1 MNTTATE
8 QTQATKSVKA
18 IQIRARIEGES
29 WMMRGG
35 TFAATTEQEGIDKAK
50 QVLRLTDERYVITAK
65 SVTVYPSDLRL
76 STDDYPYGRLRATAF
91 FSVEYTDKGARTI
104 FQTINPKNGRLNAEK
119 KSTYSKVILPMIDDS
134 TGHADWCGY
143 HDFNGG
149 LELNSGVQFM
159 ADFHELFTEKQV
171 KDIAVT
177 LIAMYKV
184 HTYALV
190 QYKGANFDAIKPL
203 MENQVKTA
211 VEIANTG
218 KNLWLDCSIDLDALD
233 ATKNQDPNYSPF
245 KVTAS
250 TTL

>member
-29 WMMRGG
+29 WMSRGG

-50 QVLRLTDERYVITAK
+50 QVLGLKDKRYVIEAK
-65 SVTVYPSDLRL
+65 SVTVHQSDLKL
-76 STDDYPYGRLRATAF
+76 KSDDYPYGRLRCTAF
-91 FSVEYTDKGARTI
+91 FSVEYNDKGARTI

-119 KSTYSKVILPMIDDS
+119 KSTYYKVILPMVDDS
-134 TGHADWCGY
+134 TGHIEFCG
-143 HDFNGG
+143 HNDFNGSD
-149 LELNSGVQFM
+149 EINRGVQFM

-171 KDIAVT
+171 KDIAIT

-190 QYKGANFDAIKPL
+190 QYKGADFEAIKPL

-218 KNLWLDCSIDLDALD
+218 KNLWFDCSLDLDALD
-233 ATKNQDPNYSPF
+233 ATKNQDPNFSPF
-245 KVTAS
+245 KATVH